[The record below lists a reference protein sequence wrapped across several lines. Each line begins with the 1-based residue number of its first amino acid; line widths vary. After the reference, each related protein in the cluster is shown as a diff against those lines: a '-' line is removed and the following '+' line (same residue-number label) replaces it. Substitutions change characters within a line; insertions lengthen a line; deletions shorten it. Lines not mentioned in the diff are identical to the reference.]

1 MLYSLFPPTMKR
13 VAVRCV
19 MMPYTIRWYLCNC
32 FCRLRAVL
40 CFAATVFVLLHTV
53 PIAAQ
58 DLRVVVY
65 NADNGLPTDMIK
77 STFQDKQGFIWIAT
91 DNGLL
96 RFDGKRCQ
104 SFTNLPSP
112 YVKGLVQ
119 MPTGELIVVTDLGLT
134 QVFDERDSVR
144 FVTLLR
150 GSTMQTDSTLW
161 YPKTFYCDRHGTLWL
176 GEPNAIVRC
185 TLKSTVNTRNAYK
198 TASST
203 MSFKRFRFDDTF
215 LSDSFLRSFSF
226 VEDKQGRLLAAS
238 QRGTALFCYDAAAD
252 RFSRLP
258 VAMPS
263 ESVFRSISSVI
274 QRADSS
280 IWIATDKGVFK
291 TIFSPKT
298 SLWQWRL
305 VTPLPEV
312 SVLVEDAHGTLY
324 AGTWFAGMYRIDR
337 ANAVE
342 KLQLVSSS
350 TINEVRIDNTGSL
363 WVSADDGLTLL
374 QPTLLN
380 RLRVPLQRPYIQH
393 VALAP
398 DGNVV
403 VTDGVDI
410 IAVNS
415 TPLHPAEYATRSFP
429 YQRFLRHDE
438 TSGIVMSIGF
448 DQRHGASPTMFYG
461 TSRGLLGT
469 LSAGNRLTHGKAEE
483 HKVQEHHS
491 VQERRILPE
500 LGDFAL
506 FHLLSDTKGRLW
518 ASVQRTQEIVCIQ
531 DTARLERYG
540 YDKGVRSAVN
550 VLRQAPFGRI
560 YAGGAD
566 SILLYEFHEQARA
579 FMPIKVK
586 LPFTPTV
593 PLVVNDMAIGQD
605 STVWLGT
612 SCGVMRYKNGVA
624 DTIAVAREIVR
635 QNITSVGVAAD
646 GTLFFTTEQ
655 TLNFYVNH
663 ELLTLNL
670 RSGNST
676 MTTTYRNMVI
686 DRYGQLWLG
695 TTRGVVFLPSSA
707 MDYKVTPQPVFVSLK
722 VSGKAVSVSIG
733 QGVPSYLSGSYI
745 EAVYAALS
753 YPSDNIRY
761 QTRLINTAALRAD
774 TAWSESSYDAFTIVP
789 SLRPGSYKLQVRA
802 QQAGLLWSVPVEYA
816 FTVYPPWYATWTAFG
831 LYAVLFVGTVYGV
844 SQWRS
849 GRLERKNLVLK
860 TIVAERTAEIER
872 QMAILDEQAREIELV
887 NTQLHEQNVQLQ
899 ALNNEKNEF
908 LGMAAHDLKNPLTSI
923 MMNASMTRQYI
934 GRMKPQDIVA
944 QMEHIERTAKRMR
957 DIVTNLLDIN
967 AIESGKFHFDLKPV
981 NIAELIQGVV
991 EEYQPRAQ
999 EKSIKMTV
1007 DFELQDTPILVI
1019 ADANA
1024 LVEVMENLV
1033 SNAVKYSPHNK
1044 NVWVRIR
1051 RHSAPHRTCVLV
1063 QDEGPGLTEEDKS
1076 KLFGKFA
1083 RLSARPTGGEH
1094 STGLGLSI
1102 VKRMVEA
1109 MGGTVRCESAYGN
1122 GATFIVELP
1131 TAHEGSS
1138 KAASEVHANSE
1149 K

>member
-1 MLYSLFPPTMKR
+1 MVS
-13 VAVRCV
+13 AVS
-19 MMPYTIRWYLCNC
+19 W
-32 FCRLRAVL
+32 AVL
-40 CFAATVFVLLHTV
+40 L
-53 PIAAQ
+53 AQ
-58 DLRVVVY
+58 DVRVVMY
-65 NADNGLPTDMIK
+65 NAGNGLPTDMIK

-104 SFTNLPSP
+104 SFTNLLSP
-112 YVKGLVQ
+112 YVKGLLQ
-119 MPTGELIVVTDLGLT
+119 LPTGELIVVTDLGLM
-134 QVFDERDSVR
+134 QVFDDRDSVR

-161 YPKTFYCDRHGTLWL
+161 YPKTLYCDRHGTLWL

-185 TLKSTVNTRNAYK
+185 TLTKVVPKKSNAVQNTQRATV
-198 TASST
+198 ST

-215 LSDSFLRSFSF
+215 SSDSFLRSFSF

-238 QRGTALFCYDAAAD
+238 QRGGALFCYDAAAD

-258 VAMPS
+258 VAMPT
-263 ESVFRSISSVI
+263 ESPFRVISSMI

-280 IWIATDKGVFK
+280 MWIATDKGVFK

-298 SLWQWRL
+298 STWQWRL
-305 VTPLPEV
+305 VVSLPEV
-312 SVLVEDAHGTLY
+312 SVLAEDAQGMLY

-337 ANAVE
+337 TNAVE
-342 KLQLVSSS
+342 KLPLVSSN
-350 TINEVRIDNTGSL
+350 TINEIRVDHTGSL
-363 WVSADDGLTLL
+363 WASADDGLTLL

-393 VALAP
+393 VTLAP
-398 DGNVV
+398 DGSVV
-403 VTDGVDI
+403 VTDGVSI
-410 IAVNS
+410 VAVNS
-415 TPLHPAEYATRSFP
+415 TPLHPAEYALRSFP
-429 YQRFLRHDE
+429 YQRYMQHDE
-438 TSGIVMSIGF
+438 TSGILMSIAF
-448 DQRHGASPTMFYG
+448 HQRPSTSPTPSPTTLYG
-461 TSRGLLGT
+461 TSRGLLGVLDQT
-469 LSAGNRLTHGKAEE
+469 TRHQAQETRL
-483 HKVQEHHS
+483 
-491 VQERRILPE
+491 LPE

-506 FHLLSDTKGRLW
+506 FHLLSDSKARVW
-518 ASVQRTQEIVCIQ
+518 VPVPRTQEIVCVQ
-531 DTARLERYG
+531 DAGKQDATGLGVPTLERYG
-540 YDKGVRSAVN
+540 RGKGVYSPVN
-550 VLRQAPFGRI
+550 VLRQAPFGTI

-566 SILLYEFHEQARA
+566 SVLFYELQEQTRA
-579 FMPIKVK
+579 FTPVKVK
-586 LPFTPTV
+586 LPFTPAA
-593 PLVVNDMAIGQD
+593 PLVVNDMAIAQD

-612 SCGVMRYKNGVA
+612 NCGVVRYKQGVA
-624 DTIAVAREIVR
+624 DTIAVSREIAR
-635 QNITSVGVAAD
+635 QNITSVRVAAN

-655 TLNFYVNH
+655 TLNFYVNN

-695 TTRGVVFLPSSA
+695 TTQGVLFLPSSA

-722 VSGKAVSVSIG
+722 VGGKAVSVNIG
-733 QGVPSYLSGSYI
+733 QGAPSYLSGSYI

-753 YPSDNIRY
+753 YPSDKIRY
-761 QTRLINTAALRAD
+761 QTRLINTGALRAD

-789 SLRPGSYKLQVRA
+789 SLRPGSYKLHVRA
-802 QQAGLLWSVPVEYA
+802 QQAGLLWSAPVEYA

-831 LYAVLFVGTVYGV
+831 LYAVAFAGIVYGV

-849 GRLERKNLVLK
+849 QRLERKNTVLK
-860 TIVAERTAEIER
+860 KIVAERTAEIER
-872 QMAILDEQAREIELV
+872 QMAILDEQAREIELA
-887 NTQLHEQNVQLQ
+887 NTQLHEQNGQLQ
-899 ALNNEKNEF
+899 TLNNEKNEF

-934 GRMKPQDIVA
+934 GRMKTDDVLT
-944 QMEHIERTAKRMR
+944 QMEHIERTARRMR
-957 DIVTNLLDIN
+957 DIVANLLDIN
-967 AIESGKFHFDLKPV
+967 AIESGKFRFELKPV
-981 NIAELIQGVV
+981 NVAELVQGVV
-991 EEYQPRAQ
+991 EDYQPRAQ
-999 EKSIKMTV
+999 EKSLKLTL
-1007 DFELQDTPILVI
+1007 DFELQDSPMLVV
-1019 ADANA
+1019 ADAAA
-1024 LVEVMENLV
+1024 LVEVVENLV
-1033 SNAVKYSPHNK
+1033 SNAVKYSPRNK

-1051 RHSAPHRTCVLV
+1051 QHSAPQQPSVQTDTVHNAVHRTWILV
-1063 QDEGPGLTEEDKS
+1063 QDEGQGLTEDDKS

-1109 MGGTVRCESAYGN
+1109 MGGTVRCESEYGN

-1131 TAHEGSS
+1131 TAHQSGAETN
-1138 KAASEVHANSE
+1138 AAEHTKDN